1 MCIFCFRLHPPRNTW
16 VASTFKLCRRV
27 LLYKWACKYLLDRLP
42 LFFSFFFF
50 CSFFSIYLDVLLHHI
65 IILFQFWEEPYIT
78 LHSRCTIFL
87 PSNRAKSLQFLHIIA
102 NTCSFL
108 FHVSHLMIVK
118 YYLFIVFISLMVS
131 DLSIFLYV
139 CWQFVDHL

>member
-42 LFFSFFFF
+42 LFFSFFF

-87 PSNRAKSLQFLHIIA
+87 PINRAKSLQFLHIIA
-102 NTCSFL
+102 NTYSFL

-118 YYLFIVFISLMVS
+118 YEHFLICLLAICRSSLEKCLQV
-131 DLSIFLYV
+131 I
-139 CWQFVDHL
+139 

>member
-16 VASTFKLCRRV
+16 VTSTFRPCGRV
-27 LLYKWACKYLLDRLP
+27 LLCKWACKYLLDRLP
-42 LFFSFFFF
+42 LFFLFF
-50 CSFFSIYLDVLLHHI
+50 FFSIYLDVLLHHI

-78 LHSRCTIFL
+78 LYSRCTIFL
-87 PSNRAKSLQFLHIIA
+87 PINSAKSLQFLHIIA

-118 YYLFIVFISLMVS
+118 YYIFIVFISLMIS
-131 DLSIFLYV
+131 DLNIFLYV